1 MEIPMRC
8 PFFHRKIRGN
18 PHEKCQKNPVSA
30 CAGTGAGGGTG
41 WLGGAGTGWLG
52 AGGGEDLMGTDQ
64 AMTEIIKT
72 WWNLMGFF
80 WWFNGFLWDLWW
92 FNGI

>member
-1 MEIPMRC
+1 MPM
-8 PFFHRKIRGN
+8 FFSKIHGN
-18 PHEKCQKNPVSA
+18 PHA

-64 AMTEIIKT
+64 WLKSSKHGGIE
-72 WWNLMGFF
+72 WDFSGGLMGFY
-80 WWFNGFLWDLWW
+80 GIFLVV
-92 FNGI
+92 